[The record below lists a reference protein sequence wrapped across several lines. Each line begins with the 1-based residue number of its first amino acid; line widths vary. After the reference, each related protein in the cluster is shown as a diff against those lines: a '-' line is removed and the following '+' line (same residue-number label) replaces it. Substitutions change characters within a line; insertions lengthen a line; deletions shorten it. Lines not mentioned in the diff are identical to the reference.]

1 MDSQESLSEKEEGRS
16 GIVREGDNRN
26 SQEPRNASGLEILE
40 RTRLPRILWKEL
52 DLLTL
57 WF

>member
-26 SQEPRNASGLEILE
+26 SQEPRNASVLEVLE

-57 WF
+57 